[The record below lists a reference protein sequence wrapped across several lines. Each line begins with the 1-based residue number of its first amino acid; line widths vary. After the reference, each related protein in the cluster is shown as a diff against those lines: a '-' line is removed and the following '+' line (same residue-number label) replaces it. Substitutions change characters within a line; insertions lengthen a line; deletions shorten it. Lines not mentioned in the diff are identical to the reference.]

1 MPEAK
6 SLRARVFNVPFGHD
20 ICDATVAFVLG
31 QAENRVTSVAE
42 TTLFLPNN
50 RAVKAMTEAF
60 VRIAAP
66 GLLLPRMVAI
76 GDLALDEAVGPILD
90 PLQGDAV
97 IWPAI
102 NPVKR
107 LLIMAELVVKH
118 RDVAQQV
125 SATEA
130 LQLARK
136 LNELIDELEIENVPF
151 KQFSEISVAAE
162 LAGHWQQSY
171 GQFMDI
177 IPAYYERLRQL
188 ELLGP
193 SDRRNAL
200 LARLDERLKN
210 ASPNERFVAAGITT
224 AAPAVAR
231 VLSRIS
237 KIPGGSV
244 ILHGVDLGMPD
255 AQWEALGPQM
265 SADPV
270 AKIGRNQEA
279 HPQFYLK
286 LLLDRM
292 GIGRNELQIAPDIAA
307 GRYNMQV
314 ADIFCL
320 PPDTTKWRELP
331 GARRQMP
338 NVSLVET
345 VDSSEEARVIAIAMR
360 GALEVPGQRTALITP
375 DRELATR
382 VAAQLKRWSI
392 GVDDSAGLAI
402 LQTPPG
408 KLLMAIAEAASDNF
422 SPVSVLA
429 IAKHPLVHAGEGRLD
444 WLEHVRALDM
454 RLRGPSSGIGLAAI
468 TTAIRKKTS
477 DDDALETWWATFSD
491 ILLPLQAAAGQSFAA
506 AMAAIQHVANVLTA
520 GNIWKGSAGREIVTL
535 WDEIGACD
543 LSVIGSGDQAALP
556 ALLAEL
562 FSDRVVRPPYG
573 GHPRLAIYGLLE
585 ARMQQAD
592 FVICAGLNETTWP
605 QFAQPDPW
613 LAPAI
618 RRHLGLATLDRNIG
632 LSAHDLATALGA
644 ARVLLTRSRRD
655 RGGPTVASRFVLRM
669 KAFLGEQL
677 RVDTAYA
684 KLAACIDLPTQ
695 KVPLASRPEPR
706 PSADHRKVVL
716 SVTDF
721 DQLKSDPFSF
731 YAKRILGLHILEPV
745 NADPGYA
752 WRGTLVHDVLELWFK
767 EDNCAP
773 EALVARA
780 EGLLTNTAL
789 DPTLRALWQPR
800 IAAGLR
806 WIAEET
812 QRMHKD
818 GRRFL
823 VAEETGRM
831 ELLGVKIKGRADRI
845 DCLPDD
851 QLVIVDYKTGAP
863 PKPKQIN
870 AGFALQLGLIG
881 LMAEAGSIDKVA
893 GKPGRFEYWSL
904 AKNKTRGFGFIAS
917 PNAKKSSDKLSAPE
931 DFLAFVRTQAEEAIR
946 NWIIG
951 DAAFVAKLHPDFANY
966 EDYNHLMRLQEW
978 DGRQP
983 IDDGHDT

>member
-1 MPEAK
+1 
-6 SLRARVFNVPFGHD
+6 
-20 ICDATVAFVLG
+20 
-31 QAENRVTSVAE
+31 
-42 TTLFLPNN
+42 
-50 RAVKAMTEAF
+50 MTEAF

-118 RDVAQQV
+118 RNMAQQV

-171 GQFMDI
+171 GQLMDI
-177 IPAYYERLRQL
+177 IPAYYERLHQL

-200 LARLDERLKN
+200 LARLDERLKV
-210 ASPNERFVAAGITT
+210 ATPNERFVAAGITT
-224 AAPAVAR
+224 AAPAIAR
-231 VLSRIS
+231 ILRRIS
-237 KIPGGSV
+237 KLAGGSV
-244 ILHGVDLGMPD
+244 ILHGVDLDMPD
-255 AQWEALGPQM
+255 AQWEALGPQT
-265 SADPV
+265 STEPA
-270 AKIGRNQEA
+270 ARTGRNQEA
-279 HPQFYLK
+279 HPQFHLK

-292 GIGRNELQIAPDIAA
+292 GIARDEVQIAPDLTVD
-307 GRYNMQV
+307 RHNTQV

-331 GARRQMP
+331 RTHKQLS
-338 NVSLVET
+338 NVQLVET

-360 GALEVPGQRTALITP
+360 GALEVPGQRTALVTP

-382 VAAQLKRWSI
+382 VAAQLRRWSI
-392 GVDDSAGLAI
+392 GVDDSAGIAA

-408 KLLMAIAEAASDNF
+408 KLLMAIAEAAADNF

-429 IAKHPLVHAGEGRLD
+429 IAKHPLVHAGEGRLE

-454 RLRGPSSGIGLAAI
+454 RLRGPSRGIGLAAI
-468 TTAIRKKTS
+468 ATAIRKKTS
-477 DDDALETWWATFSD
+477 DDDALEPWWQIFSD
-491 ILLPLQAAAGQSFAA
+491 ILMPLQAAAGQSFAA
-506 AMAAIQHVANVLTA
+506 AMASIQHVADVLTA

-543 LSVIGSGDQAALP
+543 LSVIGSGDRAAIP

-562 FSDRVVRPPYG
+562 FGNRVVRPPYG

-669 KAFLGEQL
+669 KAFLGEDL
-677 RVDTAYA
+677 IVDTAYA
-684 KLAACIDLPTQ
+684 KLAARIDLPTQ

-706 PSADHRKVVL
+706 PSADHRRVVL

-731 YAKRILGLHILEPV
+731 YAKRILGLRILEPV

-767 EDNCAP
+767 EDDCAP
-773 EALVARA
+773 EALLARA
-780 EGLLTNTAL
+780 ESLLTNTAL

-812 QRMHKD
+812 QRMHND

-851 QLVIVDYKTGAP
+851 RLVIVDYKTGVP

-881 LMAEAGSIDKVA
+881 LMAEAGSIEKVA

-904 AKNKTRGFGFIAS
+904 AKNKARGFGFIAS
-917 PNAKKSSDKLSAPE
+917 PNAKKSSDRLSDPD

-946 NWIIG
+946 NWIVG

-983 IDDGHDT
+983 IDDGHGT